1 MPRIP
6 RRIPRSGRAPF
17 ALTRTLALLVAF
29 LAACAPAASPTPTR
43 TIPPAVTATPAPSLA
58 PPTLPPTW
66 TPTHTHTP
74 LPPTETPTPTLTPT
88 PLDPAAACADFRVR
102 SAPDPEETLAY
113 NGLAYFVWSD
123 VPRGVSVR
131 LVLARPRE
139 FRTLRADVHDRR
151 NNGILIPLQS
161 VPFSGTIDW
170 QLLLIYED
178 TVLCRRS
185 GQMQKAPPPL
195 AHLFATPTPT
205 PTLTPTAS
213 PSPEVTATAAAT
225 ATPETPFETPTPAAA
240 PTGDAATATPTP
252 AE

>member
-1 MPRIP
+1 M
-6 RRIPRSGRAPF
+6 
-17 ALTRTLALLVAF
+17 AF

-43 TIPPAVTATPAPSLA
+43 TIPARRHSHARAVARPA
-58 PPTLPPTW
+58 
-66 TPTHTHTP
+66 
-74 LPPTETPTPTLTPT
+74 
-88 PLDPAAACADFRVR
+88 DPATHLDGDAHPHPAAPDGDAHAHPHANAARPGGGLR
-102 SAPDPEETLAY
+102 GLPRALGPDPEETLAY

-213 PSPEVTATAAAT
+213 PSPEVTATAEAT
-225 ATPETPFETPTPAAA
+225 ATPETPSETPTPDGAPAGAPVGA
-240 PTGDAATATPTP
+240 PTGDAETATPTP